1 MVRQQAVK
9 RCVCFRSS
17 VPRFPLLANSG
28 IWEGGLKE
36 QAERKQRGGETR
48 QEPSEE
54 DANTLERSAGIC
66 LLALHSLGNTS
77 GEAVLALC
85 VFVPNMLA
93 VQCSWYS
100 SRGQLAVSSLSK
112 TNALSEKKALL
123 MLGNNNDHFHWLNG
137 RETEGGRDDKSEG
150 GDGLKDWRG
159 SDHCSG
165 LVAFNFTSRK
175 ELWSHYGKVALD
187 AAEMGLP
194 SFQCVLL
201 FVVYSFSPP
210 SPQERGAGLSKKEKG
225 PEESGDLSRATMM
238 SVDMT
243 NRNGPAATPPTSLS
257 LRSSHNQLLSSDVIK
272 QGSATPPKCRKKYAL
287 TSIQA
292 AMGLGEAA
300 PSSSSSSPSP
310 PPPSSPSHSIT
321 PNNPK
326 LAKNGMNQLRKAGQD
341 HNKNTASPDLTD
353 LLSENTAEDV
363 NVNTTELDDSQ
374 TLTNNDREDD
384 VIEVDVEL
392 HSDTNTGAEPEQI
405 TESDIDC
412 NINTT
417 VELNVNDNTTVL
429 SFELNIEAEESDDIS
444 ILSEKEIMSKI
455 QIEEDGD
462 EVVVE
467 EHEDEENKPLLMIKS
482 ESPLTNLHSTF
493 KLLKSGKDSPVP
505 PPPSPP
511 KQPSPEDTPLLSV
524 ASRSSSSSPE
534 TKKDRRTG
542 AKTDCA
548 LNRIQNLNP
557 SDEELSWTTLSQESN
572 SPEETDIWSEQS
584 FQTDPDLPPGWKK
597 ITDMAGIYYWHI
609 PTGTTQWE
617 RPATHPAPPEQTES
631 QALGEHTVST
641 QRKHSLG
648 SLSPS
653 STPDHESCQAEVF
666 FRGSTR
672 SGSTTSDSSVE
683 PLPTHEPTLTTCGFV
698 NSCYFGMP
706 DPECLS
712 QHLEDED
719 KDLQAATVNP
729 DPSLKEFEGATL
741 RYASLKL
748 RNRPTVEEEESGNVN
763 GDPATKCFAVRSL
776 GWVEMAEEDLAPGKS
791 SVAVN
796 NCIRQLSYCKNDIR
810 DTVGIWGEGKDMY
823 LVLENNML
831 NLVDPMDR
839 SVLHSQPIA
848 SIRVWGV
855 GRDNGRAVGIPQLQH
870 REEEEEEEVVGKRGG
885 ERGFG
890 KKEGNE
896 AARGGAEFPTPKT
909 ELVQK
914 FQVLYLGMLPVA
926 RPIGMDI
933 LNGAIDSLI
942 GSSNREDWTPVAL
955 NVADATVTISKE
967 EDEEE
972 VLVECRVRFLSFM
985 GVGRNVHT
993 FAFIMDAGG
1002 HRFDCHIFWC
1012 EPNAGNVSEAVQAAC
1027 MLRYQKCLV
1036 ARPPSQKACGTSPP
1050 GDSVSRRVSTS
1061 VKRGVLSLIDTLKQK
1076 RP

>member
-1 MVRQQAVK
+1 M
-9 RCVCFRSS
+9 
-17 VPRFPLLANSG
+17 
-28 IWEGGLKE
+28 
-36 QAERKQRGGETR
+36 
-48 QEPSEE
+48 
-54 DANTLERSAGIC
+54 
-66 LLALHSLGNTS
+66 
-77 GEAVLALC
+77 
-85 VFVPNMLA
+85 
-93 VQCSWYS
+93 
-100 SRGQLAVSSLSK
+100 
-112 TNALSEKKALL
+112 
-123 MLGNNNDHFHWLNG
+123 
-137 RETEGGRDDKSEG
+137 
-150 GDGLKDWRG
+150 
-159 SDHCSG
+159 
-165 LVAFNFTSRK
+165 
-175 ELWSHYGKVALD
+175 
-187 AAEMGLP
+187 
-194 SFQCVLL
+194 
-201 FVVYSFSPP
+201 
-210 SPQERGAGLSKKEKG
+210 
-225 PEESGDLSRATMM
+225 MM
-238 SVDMT
+238 SVDVT

-257 LRSSHNQLLSSDVIK
+257 LRSSHNQLLSSDVVK

-300 PSSSSSSPSP
+300 PSSSS
-310 PPPSSPSHSIT
+310 PSSPSQSLT

-326 LAKNGMNQLRKAGQD
+326 LAKNGVNQLRKAGQD
-341 HNKNTASPDLTD
+341 HNKNTTGSDLTD
-353 LLSENTAEDV
+353 LESESTADDLNVNTAE
-363 NVNTTELDDSQ
+363 EDDSH

-384 VIEVDVEL
+384 VIEQDVEL
-392 HSDTNTGAEPEQI
+392 HSDTDTDAQPEQK

-417 VELNVNDNTTVL
+417 TELK
-429 SFELNIEAEESDDIS
+429 LNGNSTDSGFDLNNEAEESDDIS
-444 ILSEKEIMSKI
+444 ILSEKEMMSKMKT
-455 QIEEDGD
+455 EEDGD
-462 EVVVE
+462 EVAE
-467 EHEDEENKPLLMIKS
+467 EEQEDEEKKPLLMIKS
-482 ESPLTNLHSTF
+482 ESPVKNHKVSSGLELISDLHSNL

-511 KQPSPEDTPLLSV
+511 KQVSPEDTPLLSV
-524 ASRSSSSSPE
+524 ASCSSSSSSSPE

-617 RPATHPAPPEQTES
+617 RPATRPAPPGQTES
-631 QALGEHTVST
+631 QALGDHTAST
-641 QRKHSLG
+641 PRKHSLG

-653 STPDHESCQAEVF
+653 PTPDHESCQAEVF
-666 FRGSTR
+666 FRASTR

-698 NSCYFGMP
+698 NSCYFPRSTSLQGVP
-706 DPECLS
+706 DPEGRS
-712 QHLEDED
+712 QHLEDEEKKQVWSD
-719 KDLQAATVNP
+719 FGGKIDSEVWKDLQAATVNP

-748 RNRPTVEEEESGNVN
+748 RNRPAVEEEESSSVN
-763 GDPATKCFAVRSL
+763 SDPETKCFAVRSL

-855 GRDNGRAVGIPQLQH
+855 GRDNGRDFAYVARDKNTRILKCHVFRCDTPAKAIATSLHEICSRIMTERKNAKAMAGGSLQD
-870 REEEEEEEVVGKRGG
+870 RMQAGLDLPLQ
-885 ERGFG
+885 
-890 KKEGNE
+890 
-896 AARGGAEFPTPKT
+896 AEFPTPKT

-955 NVADATVTISKE
+955 NVADATVTISKDK
-967 EDEEE
+967 DEEE

-985 GVGRNVHT
+985 GVGRDVHT
-993 FAFIMDAGG
+993 FAFVMDAGG
-1002 HRFDCHIFWC
+1002 HRFDCHVFWC

-1036 ARPPSQKACGTSPP
+1036 ARPPSLKACGSSPP

-1076 RP
+1076 RPVTELPQ

>member
-1 MVRQQAVK
+1 MTD
-9 RCVCFRSS
+9 
-17 VPRFPLLANSG
+17 LL
-28 IWEGGLKE
+28 
-36 QAERKQRGGETR
+36 
-48 QEPSEE
+48 
-54 DANTLERSAGIC
+54 
-66 LLALHSLGNTS
+66 
-77 GEAVLALC
+77 
-85 VFVPNMLA
+85 
-93 VQCSWYS
+93 
-100 SRGQLAVSSLSK
+100 
-112 TNALSEKKALL
+112 
-123 MLGNNNDHFHWLNG
+123 
-137 RETEGGRDDKSEG
+137 
-150 GDGLKDWRG
+150 
-159 SDHCSG
+159 
-165 LVAFNFTSRK
+165 
-175 ELWSHYGKVALD
+175 
-187 AAEMGLP
+187 
-194 SFQCVLL
+194 
-201 FVVYSFSPP
+201 
-210 SPQERGAGLSKKEKG
+210 
-225 PEESGDLSRATMM
+225 SGDLSCVTMM
-238 SVDMT
+238 SVDVT

-257 LRSSHNQLLSSDVIK
+257 LRSSHNQLLGSDVIK

-300 PSSSSSSPSP
+300 ASSPSPSSSPSQC
-310 PPPSSPSHSIT
+310 ST

-326 LAKNGMNQLRKAGQD
+326 LAKNGVNQLRKAGQD
-341 HNKNTASPDLTD
+341 HNKNTTGPDPID
-353 LLSENTAEDV
+353 LECNSETIADDLNVNTAE
-363 NVNTTELDDSQ
+363 EHDSH

-384 VIEVDVEL
+384 DIKLDVEL
-392 HSDTNTGAEPEQI
+392 HPDANTDTEPEQKM
-405 TESDIDC
+405 ESDVDC
-412 NINTT
+412 NINTN
-417 VELNVNDNTTVL
+417 VELKLNGNTTDL
-429 SFELNIEAEESDDIS
+429 GFDLNMEAQEGDDIS
-444 ILSEKEIMSKI
+444 ILSEKEIMSKMKT
-455 QIEEDGD
+455 EEDGD
-462 EVVVE
+462 EVAVE
-467 EHEDEENKPLLMIKS
+467 EQEDEEKKPLLMIKS
-482 ESPLTNLHSTF
+482 ESPVKSQNVSADLELISDFHSNI
-493 KLLKSGKDSPVP
+493 KLLKTGKDSPVP

-511 KQPSPEDTPLLSV
+511 RQASPEDIPLLSV
-524 ASRSSSSSPE
+524 ASCSSSSSSSPE

-572 SPEETDIWSEQS
+572 SPEETDQPSRHDDIWPAVVATSPWAVFHQHDIWSEQS

-617 RPATHPAPPEQTES
+617 RPATCQAAPGQTES
-631 QALGEHTVST
+631 QALGNHTAST
-641 QRKHSLG
+641 PCKHSLG

-653 STPDHESCQAEVF
+653 PTPDHESCQAEVF
-666 FRGSTR
+666 FMASTR

-683 PLPTHEPTLTTCGFV
+683 PLAPHEPNLPTCGFV
-698 NSCYFGMP
+698 NSCYFPRSTSLQGVP
-706 DPECLS
+706 DQECRS
-712 QHLEDED
+712 QHHEDED
-719 KDLQAATVNP
+719 KKQVWSDFGGKIDSEVWKDLQAATVNP

-748 RNRPTVEEEESGNVN
+748 RNRPAVEEEESSSVN
-763 GDPATKCFAVRSL
+763 SDPETKCFAVRSL

-855 GRDNGRAVGIPQLQH
+855 GRDNGRDFAYVARDKNTRILKCHVFRCDTPAKAIATSLHEICSRIMTERKNAKAMAGGSLQD
-870 REEEEEEEVVGKRGG
+870 RMQAGLDLPLQ
-885 ERGFG
+885 
-890 KKEGNE
+890 
-896 AARGGAEFPTPKT
+896 AEFPTPKT

-914 FQVLYLGMLPVA
+914 FQVLYLGMMPVA

-942 GSSNREDWTPVAL
+942 GSSNKDDWTPVAL
-955 NVADATVTISKE
+955 NVADATVTISKDK
-967 EDEEE
+967 DEEE

-985 GVGRNVHT
+985 GVGHDVHT

-1002 HRFDCHIFWC
+1002 HRFDCHVFWC
-1012 EPNAGNVSEAVQAAC
+1012 EPNAGSVSEAVQAAC

-1036 ARPPSQKACGTSPP
+1036 ARPPSQKACGSSPP

-1076 RP
+1076 RPVTELPQ

>member
-1 MVRQQAVK
+1 MTDLL
-9 RCVCFRSS
+9 S
-17 VPRFPLLANSG
+17 V
-28 IWEGGLKE
+28 
-36 QAERKQRGGETR
+36 
-48 QEPSEE
+48 
-54 DANTLERSAGIC
+54 
-66 LLALHSLGNTS
+66 
-77 GEAVLALC
+77 
-85 VFVPNMLA
+85 
-93 VQCSWYS
+93 
-100 SRGQLAVSSLSK
+100 
-112 TNALSEKKALL
+112 
-123 MLGNNNDHFHWLNG
+123 
-137 RETEGGRDDKSEG
+137 
-150 GDGLKDWRG
+150 
-159 SDHCSG
+159 
-165 LVAFNFTSRK
+165 
-175 ELWSHYGKVALD
+175 
-187 AAEMGLP
+187 
-194 SFQCVLL
+194 
-201 FVVYSFSPP
+201 
-210 SPQERGAGLSKKEKG
+210 
-225 PEESGDLSRATMM
+225 DLSCAMMM
-238 SVDMT
+238 SVDVT
-243 NRNGPAATPPTSLS
+243 NRNGPTATPPTSLS

-292 AMGLGEAA
+292 AMGLGEAV
-300 PSSSSSSPSP
+300 PSSSSPS
-310 PPPSSPSHSIT
+310 SSPSQSST

-326 LAKNGMNQLRKAGQD
+326 LAKNGVNQLRKAGQD
-341 HNKNTASPDLTD
+341 HNKNTTDLTD
-353 LLSENTAEDV
+353 LECNSESITDELSV
-363 NVNTTELDDSQ
+363 STTEEPDGH
-374 TLTNNDREDD
+374 TLSSNEQEND
-384 VIEVDVEL
+384 VINLDFEL
-392 HSDTNTGAEPEQI
+392 NPDCSTDAEPEQN

-412 NINTT
+412 NVNTT
-417 VELNVNDNTTVL
+417 VELKLNGNTSGTG
-429 SFELNIEAEESDDIS
+429 FDLNIETEESDDIS
-444 ILSEKEIMSKI
+444 ILSEKEIVSKMKT
-455 QIEEDGD
+455 EEDGD

-467 EHEDEENKPLLMIKS
+467 EEQEQEDEEKKPLLIES
-482 ESPLTNLHSTF
+482 ESVKSLKVSSDLELISDLQSNL
-493 KLLKSGKDSPVP
+493 KLLKMSKDSPVP

-511 KQPSPEDTPLLSV
+511 RQASPEDTPLLSV
-524 ASRSSSSSPE
+524 ASCSSSSSSSPE

-617 RPATHPAPPEQTES
+617 RPATRPAPPGQTDS
-631 QALGEHTVST
+631 QALSDHTAST
-641 QRKHSLG
+641 PRKHSLG

-653 STPDHESCQAEVF
+653 PTPDHESCQAEVF
-666 FRGSTR
+666 FRASTR

-683 PLPTHEPTLTTCGFV
+683 PLSTHEPILPTCGFV
-698 NSCYFGMP
+698 NSCYFPRSTSLQGMP
-706 DPECLS
+706 DQECRP
-712 QHLEDED
+712 QHHEDED
-719 KDLQAATVNP
+719 KKQMWSDFGGKIDSEVWKDLQAATVNP

-748 RNRPTVEEEESGNVN
+748 RNRPTVEEEESSSINS
-763 GDPATKCFAVRSL
+763 DPEAKCFAVRSL

-855 GRDNGRAVGIPQLQH
+855 GRDNGRDFAYVARDKNTRILKCHVFRCDTPAKAIATSLHEICSRIMTERKNAKAMAGGSLQD
-870 REEEEEEEVVGKRGG
+870 RMQAGLDLPLQ
-885 ERGFG
+885 
-890 KKEGNE
+890 
-896 AARGGAEFPTPKT
+896 AEFPTPKT

-967 EDEEE
+967 KDEGE

-985 GVGRNVHT
+985 GVGHDVHT

-1002 HRFDCHIFWC
+1002 HRFDCHVFWC
-1012 EPNAGNVSEAVQAAC
+1012 DPNAGNVSEAVQAAC

-1036 ARPPSQKACGTSPP
+1036 ARPPSQKACGSSPP

-1061 VKRGVLSLIDTLKQK
+1061 VKKGVLSLIDTLKQK
-1076 RP
+1076 RPVTELPQ

>member
-1 MVRQQAVK
+1 M
-9 RCVCFRSS
+9 
-17 VPRFPLLANSG
+17 
-28 IWEGGLKE
+28 
-36 QAERKQRGGETR
+36 
-48 QEPSEE
+48 
-54 DANTLERSAGIC
+54 
-66 LLALHSLGNTS
+66 
-77 GEAVLALC
+77 
-85 VFVPNMLA
+85 
-93 VQCSWYS
+93 
-100 SRGQLAVSSLSK
+100 
-112 TNALSEKKALL
+112 
-123 MLGNNNDHFHWLNG
+123 
-137 RETEGGRDDKSEG
+137 
-150 GDGLKDWRG
+150 
-159 SDHCSG
+159 
-165 LVAFNFTSRK
+165 
-175 ELWSHYGKVALD
+175 
-187 AAEMGLP
+187 
-194 SFQCVLL
+194 
-201 FVVYSFSPP
+201 
-210 SPQERGAGLSKKEKG
+210 
-225 PEESGDLSRATMM
+225 MM
-238 SVDMT
+238 SVDVT

-257 LRSSHNQLLSSDVIK
+257 LRSSHNQLLSSDVVK

-300 PSSSSSSPSP
+300 PSSSS
-310 PPPSSPSHSIT
+310 PSSPSQSLT

-326 LAKNGMNQLRKAGQD
+326 LAKNGVNQLRKAGQD
-341 HNKNTASPDLTD
+341 HNKNTTGSDLTD
-353 LLSENTAEDV
+353 LESESTADDLNVNTAE
-363 NVNTTELDDSQ
+363 EDDSH

-384 VIEVDVEL
+384 VIEQDVEL
-392 HSDTNTGAEPEQI
+392 HSDTDTDAQPEQK

-417 VELNVNDNTTVL
+417 TELK
-429 SFELNIEAEESDDIS
+429 LNGNSTDSGFDLNNEAEESDDIS
-444 ILSEKEIMSKI
+444 ILSEKEMMSKMKT
-455 QIEEDGD
+455 EEDGD
-462 EVVVE
+462 EVAE
-467 EHEDEENKPLLMIKS
+467 EEQEDEEKKPLLMIKS
-482 ESPLTNLHSTF
+482 ESPVKNHKVSSGLELISDLHSNL

-511 KQPSPEDTPLLSV
+511 KQVSPEDTPLLSV
-524 ASRSSSSSPE
+524 ASCSSSSSSSPE

-617 RPATHPAPPEQTES
+617 RPATRPAPTGQTES
-631 QALGEHTVST
+631 QALGDHTAST
-641 QRKHSLG
+641 PRKHSLG

-653 STPDHESCQAEVF
+653 PTPDHESCQAEVF
-666 FRGSTR
+666 FRASTR

-683 PLPTHEPTLTTCGFV
+683 PLSTHEPTLTTCGFV
-698 NSCYFGMP
+698 NSCYFPRSTSLQGVP
-706 DPECLS
+706 DPEGRS
-712 QHLEDED
+712 QHLEDEE

-748 RNRPTVEEEESGNVN
+748 RNRPAVEEEESSSVN
-763 GDPATKCFAVRSL
+763 SDPETKCFAVRSL

-855 GRDNGRAVGIPQLQH
+855 GRDNGRERDFAYVARDKNTRILKCHVFRCDTPAKAIATSLHEICSRIMTERKNAKAMAGGSLQD
-870 REEEEEEEVVGKRGG
+870 RMQTGLDLPLQ
-885 ERGFG
+885 
-890 KKEGNE
+890 
-896 AARGGAEFPTPKT
+896 AEFPTPKT

-955 NVADATVTISKE
+955 NVADATVTISKDK
-967 EDEEE
+967 DEEE

-985 GVGRNVHT
+985 GVGRDVHT
-993 FAFIMDAGG
+993 FAFVMDAGG
-1002 HRFDCHIFWC
+1002 HRFDCHVFWC

-1036 ARPPSQKACGTSPP
+1036 ARPPSLKACGSSPP

-1076 RP
+1076 RPVTELPQ

>member
-1 MVRQQAVK
+1 M
-9 RCVCFRSS
+9 
-17 VPRFPLLANSG
+17 PM
-28 IWEGGLKE
+28 
-36 QAERKQRGGETR
+36 T
-48 QEPSEE
+48 
-54 DANTLERSAGIC
+54 D
-66 LLALHSLGNTS
+66 
-77 GEAVLALC
+77 
-85 VFVPNMLA
+85 
-93 VQCSWYS
+93 
-100 SRGQLAVSSLSK
+100 
-112 TNALSEKKALL
+112 
-123 MLGNNNDHFHWLNG
+123 
-137 RETEGGRDDKSEG
+137 
-150 GDGLKDWRG
+150 
-159 SDHCSG
+159 
-165 LVAFNFTSRK
+165 
-175 ELWSHYGKVALD
+175 
-187 AAEMGLP
+187 
-194 SFQCVLL
+194 
-201 FVVYSFSPP
+201 VV
-210 SPQERGAGLSKKEKG
+210 
-225 PEESGDLSRATMM
+225 SGDLSCVMMM
-238 SVDMT
+238 SVDVS
-243 NRNGPAATPPTSLS
+243 NRNGPAATPPNSLS

-292 AMGLGEAA
+292 AMGLGEAV
-300 PSSSSSSPSP
+300 PSSSSPSS
-310 PPPSSPSHSIT
+310 PPSQSLT

-326 LAKNGMNQLRKAGQD
+326 LAKNGVNQLRKAGQD
-341 HNKNTASPDLTD
+341 HNKNTTGPDLMD
-353 LLSENTAEDV
+353 LECNSETIADDP
-363 NVNTTELDDSQ
+363 NVNTTEERDSH
-374 TLTNNDREDD
+374 TLTNNDRETD
-384 VIEVDVEL
+384 VKLDIKL
-392 HSDTNTGAEPEQI
+392 HPGTNIDADPEQI
-405 TESDIDC
+405 TESDTDC
-412 NINTT
+412 NINTV
-417 VELNVNDNTTVL
+417 VEPTLNGNTTEL
-429 SFELNIEAEESDDIS
+429 GFELNIEAEESDDIS
-444 ILSEKEIMSKI
+444 ILSEKEIMSKMK
-455 QIEEDGD
+455 IEENGD
-462 EVVVE
+462 EVLVE
-467 EHEDEENKPLLMIKS
+467 EQEDEEKKPLLMITS
-482 ESPLTNLHSTF
+482 ESPVKNHKVSPGLDLISDLHSNL
-493 KLLKSGKDSPVP
+493 KLLKSGKDSPLP

-511 KQPSPEDTPLLSV
+511 RQVSPEDTPLLSV
-524 ASRSSSSSPE
+524 ASCSSSSSSSPE

-617 RPATHPAPPEQTES
+617 RPATCPPPPGQSES
-631 QALGEHTVST
+631 QALGDHTAST
-641 QRKHSLG
+641 PRKHSLG

-653 STPDHESCQAEVF
+653 PTPDHESCQAEVF
-666 FRGSTR
+666 FRASTR

-683 PLPTHEPTLTTCGFV
+683 PLSTHEAPLPTCGFV
-698 NSCYFGMP
+698 NSCYFPRSTSLQGMP
-706 DPECLS
+706 DRECRS
-712 QHLEDED
+712 QHHEDED
-719 KDLQAATVNP
+719 KKQVWSDFGGKIDSEVWKDLQAATVNP

-748 RNRPTVEEEESGNVN
+748 RNRPAVEEDESSSVN
-763 GDPATKCFAVRSL
+763 SDPEAKCFAVRSL

-855 GRDNGRAVGIPQLQH
+855 GRDNGRDFAYVARDKNTRILKCHVFRCDTPAKAIATSLHEICSRIMTERKNAKAMAGGSLQD
-870 REEEEEEEVVGKRGG
+870 RMQAGLDLPLQ
-885 ERGFG
+885 
-890 KKEGNE
+890 
-896 AARGGAEFPTPKT
+896 EFPTPKT

-914 FQVLYLGMLPVA
+914 FQVLYLGMMPVV

-942 GSSNREDWTPVAL
+942 GSSNKEDWTPVAL
-955 NVADATVTISKE
+955 NVADATVTISKDK
-967 EDEEE
+967 DEEE

-985 GVGRNVHT
+985 GVGRDVHT

-1002 HRFDCHIFWC
+1002 HRFDCHVFWC
-1012 EPNAGNVSEAVQAAC
+1012 EPNAGSVSEAVQAAC

-1036 ARPPSQKACGTSPP
+1036 ARPPTQKACGSSPP

-1076 RP
+1076 RPVTELPQ

>member
-1 MVRQQAVK
+1 M
-9 RCVCFRSS
+9 SD
-17 VPRFPLLANSG
+17 LL
-28 IWEGGLKE
+28 
-36 QAERKQRGGETR
+36 
-48 QEPSEE
+48 
-54 DANTLERSAGIC
+54 
-66 LLALHSLGNTS
+66 
-77 GEAVLALC
+77 
-85 VFVPNMLA
+85 
-93 VQCSWYS
+93 
-100 SRGQLAVSSLSK
+100 
-112 TNALSEKKALL
+112 
-123 MLGNNNDHFHWLNG
+123 
-137 RETEGGRDDKSEG
+137 
-150 GDGLKDWRG
+150 
-159 SDHCSG
+159 
-165 LVAFNFTSRK
+165 
-175 ELWSHYGKVALD
+175 
-187 AAEMGLP
+187 
-194 SFQCVLL
+194 
-201 FVVYSFSPP
+201 
-210 SPQERGAGLSKKEKG
+210 
-225 PEESGDLSRATMM
+225 SGDLSCATMM
-238 SVDMT
+238 SVDVT
-243 NRNGPAATPPTSLS
+243 NRNGPTATPPTSLS

-300 PSSSSSSPSP
+300 PSSSSSSSS
-310 PPPSSPSHSIT
+310 PSSPSHSST

-341 HNKNTASPDLTD
+341 HNKNTTSPDLMD
-353 LLSENTAEDV
+353 LESENTADDL
-363 NVNTTELDDSQ
+363 NVNTAEEDDSH

-392 HSDTNTGAEPEQI
+392 HSDANTDVQPEQI

-417 VELNVNDNTTVL
+417 VELNVNGNTTVL
-429 SFELNIEAEESDDIS
+429 GFDLNIEAEESDDIS
-444 ILSEKEIMSKI
+444 ILSEKEIMSKV

-467 EHEDEENKPLLMIKS
+467 EQEDEENKPLLMIKS
-482 ESPLTNLHSTF
+482 ESPLTNHKVSSGLELISDLHSNF
-493 KLLKSGKDSPVP
+493 KLLKSGKESPVP

-511 KQPSPEDTPLLSV
+511 KQASPEDTPLLSV
-524 ASRSSSSSPE
+524 ASCSSSSSSSSPE

-617 RPATHPAPPEQTES
+617 RPATRPAAPGQTES
-631 QALGEHTVST
+631 KALGDHTVST

-653 STPDHESCQAEVF
+653 PTPDHELCQAEVF

-698 NSCYFGMP
+698 NSCYFPRSTSLQGMP

-719 KDLQAATVNP
+719 KKQVWSVFGGKIDSEVWKDLQAATVNP

-855 GRDNGRAVGIPQLQH
+855 GRDNGRDFAYVARDKNTRILKCHVFRCDTPAKAIATSLHEICSRIMTERKNAKAMAGSLQD
-870 REEEEEEEVVGKRGG
+870 RMQAGLDLPLQ
-885 ERGFG
+885 
-890 KKEGNE
+890 
-896 AARGGAEFPTPKT
+896 AEFPTPKT

-926 RPIGMDI
+926 RPIGSSPGMDI

-955 NVADATVTISKE
+955 NVADATVTISKD

-1076 RP
+1076 RPVTELPQ

>member
-1 MVRQQAVK
+1 
-9 RCVCFRSS
+9 
-17 VPRFPLLANSG
+17 
-28 IWEGGLKE
+28 
-36 QAERKQRGGETR
+36 
-48 QEPSEE
+48 
-54 DANTLERSAGIC
+54 
-66 LLALHSLGNTS
+66 
-77 GEAVLALC
+77 
-85 VFVPNMLA
+85 
-93 VQCSWYS
+93 
-100 SRGQLAVSSLSK
+100 
-112 TNALSEKKALL
+112 
-123 MLGNNNDHFHWLNG
+123 
-137 RETEGGRDDKSEG
+137 
-150 GDGLKDWRG
+150 
-159 SDHCSG
+159 
-165 LVAFNFTSRK
+165 
-175 ELWSHYGKVALD
+175 
-187 AAEMGLP
+187 
-194 SFQCVLL
+194 
-201 FVVYSFSPP
+201 
-210 SPQERGAGLSKKEKG
+210 
-225 PEESGDLSRATMM
+225 MM
-238 SVDMT
+238 SVDVT
-243 NRNGPAATPPTSLS
+243 NRNCPAATPPTSLS
-257 LRSSHNQLLSSDVIK
+257 LRSSHNQLLSGDVVR

-300 PSSSSSSPSP
+300 AAASSSSPS
-310 PPPSSPSHSIT
+310 SPSRSPT

-326 LAKNGMNQLRKAGQD
+326 LAKNGANQLRKAGQD
-341 HNKNTASPDLTD
+341 HNKNTTD
-353 LLSENTAEDV
+353 LEPEATADEL
-363 NVNTTELDDSQ
+363 NVNAAEEDEVH
-374 TLTNNDREDD
+374 TLTNNDRE
-384 VIEVDVEL
+384 EYEEVEL
-392 HSDTNTGAEPEQI
+392 LSNTDAEPEQKS
-405 TESDIDC
+405 ESDMDC
-412 NINTT
+412 DVNAAVELKLNGNTT
-417 VELNVNDNTTVL
+417 TD
-429 SFELNIEAEESDDIS
+429 FDLNIDAEESDDIS
-444 ILSEKEIMSKI
+444 ILSEKEVMSKMK
-455 QIEEDGD
+455 IEEDG
-462 EVVVE
+462 EAAVE
-467 EHEDEENKPLLMIKS
+467 EEEEDGEKKPLLSVRS
-482 ESPLTNLHSTF
+482 ESPAQKCDVSPGLELISDLRSNL
-493 KLLKSGKDSPVP
+493 KLLRSGGKDSPVP

-511 KQPSPEDTPLLSV
+511 KHASQEDAPLLSV
-524 ASRSSSSSPE
+524 ASCASSCSSSSSPE

-597 ITDMAGIYYWHI
+597 ITDMAGVYYWHI

-617 RPATHPAPPEQTES
+617 RPAARLAQTES
-631 QALGEHTVST
+631 QAPGEHAAST
-641 QRKHSLG
+641 PRKHSLG

-653 STPDHESCQAEVF
+653 PTPDHEACQAEVF

-683 PLPTHEPTLTTCGFV
+683 PLSAHEPVLATCGFV
-698 NSCYFGMP
+698 NSCYFPRSTSLQGSP
-706 DPECLS
+706 DSESRS
-712 QHLEDED
+712 QLLEDED
-719 KDLQAATVNP
+719 KKQPWSDFGGKIDSEVWKDLQAATVNS

-748 RNRPTVEEEESGNVN
+748 RNRPEVEEEQSGRANR
-763 GDPATKCFAVRSL
+763 DPETKCFAVRSL
-776 GWVEMAEEDLAPGKS
+776 GWVEMAEDDLAPGKS

-855 GRDNGRAVGIPQLQH
+855 GRDNGRDFAYVARDKNTRILKCHVFRCDTPAKAIATSLHEICSRIMTERKNAKAMAGSLHDRMQAGLDLPLQ
-870 REEEEEEEVVGKRGG
+870 
-885 ERGFG
+885 
-890 KKEGNE
+890 
-896 AARGGAEFPTPKT
+896 EFPTPKT

-955 NVADATVTISKE
+955 NVADATVTISKDE
-967 EDEEE
+967 AEEE

-993 FAFIMDAGG
+993 FAFVMDAGG

-1036 ARPPSQKACGTSPP
+1036 ARPPSQKACGSLPP

-1076 RP
+1076 RPVTELPQ

>member
-1 MVRQQAVK
+1 M
-9 RCVCFRSS
+9 
-17 VPRFPLLANSG
+17 
-28 IWEGGLKE
+28 
-36 QAERKQRGGETR
+36 
-48 QEPSEE
+48 
-54 DANTLERSAGIC
+54 
-66 LLALHSLGNTS
+66 
-77 GEAVLALC
+77 
-85 VFVPNMLA
+85 
-93 VQCSWYS
+93 
-100 SRGQLAVSSLSK
+100 
-112 TNALSEKKALL
+112 
-123 MLGNNNDHFHWLNG
+123 
-137 RETEGGRDDKSEG
+137 
-150 GDGLKDWRG
+150 
-159 SDHCSG
+159 
-165 LVAFNFTSRK
+165 
-175 ELWSHYGKVALD
+175 
-187 AAEMGLP
+187 
-194 SFQCVLL
+194 
-201 FVVYSFSPP
+201 
-210 SPQERGAGLSKKEKG
+210 
-225 PEESGDLSRATMM
+225 MM
-238 SVDMT
+238 SVDVT
-243 NRNGPAATPPTSLS
+243 NRNGPTATPPTSLS
-257 LRSSHNQLLSSDVIK
+257 LRSSHNQLLSSDVNK

-292 AMGLGEAA
+292 AMGLGETV
-300 PSSSSSSPSP
+300 PSSSSPLSSPTQ
-310 PPPSSPSHSIT
+310 SST

-326 LAKNGMNQLRKAGQD
+326 LAKNGVNQLRKAGQD
-341 HNKNTASPDLTD
+341 HNKNTTGPDPPDLQCD
-353 LLSENTAEDV
+353 SETVTHDI
-363 NVNTTELDDSQ
+363 NVNTEEDDSHP
-374 TLTNNDREDD
+374 LTNNDREDD
-384 VIEVDVEL
+384 VIKLDVEL
-392 HSDTNTGAEPEQI
+392 QPDTNTDAEAEQK

-412 NINTT
+412 RS
-417 VELNVNDNTTVL
+417 VELKLNGNTADL
-429 SFELNIEAEESDDIS
+429 GFDLNIEAEESDDIS
-444 ILSEKEIMSKI
+444 ILSEKEILSKMKT
-455 QIEEDGD
+455 EEDSD
-462 EVVVE
+462 ELVVE
-467 EHEDEENKPLLMIKS
+467 EQDDEKKPLLMMKS
-482 ESPLTNLHSTF
+482 ESPAKNHKVSSGLELISDLHPNL

-511 KQPSPEDTPLLSV
+511 RQTSPEDTPLLSV
-524 ASRSSSSSPE
+524 ASCSSSSSSSPE

-617 RPATHPAPPEQTES
+617 RPATHPAPPGQTES
-631 QALGEHTVST
+631 QALGDHTAST
-641 QRKHSLG
+641 LRKHSVG

-653 STPDHESCQAEVF
+653 PTPDHESCQAEVF
-666 FRGSTR
+666 FRASTR

-683 PLPTHEPTLTTCGFV
+683 PLSTHESTLPTCGFV
-698 NSCYFGMP
+698 NSCYFPRSTSLQGMP
-706 DPECLS
+706 DQES
-712 QHLEDED
+712 RSFHHEDED
-719 KDLQAATVNP
+719 RDLQAATVNP

-748 RNRPTVEEEESGNVN
+748 RNRPAAEEEESSSINS
-763 GDPATKCFAVRSL
+763 DPEAKCFAVRSL

-855 GRDNGRAVGIPQLQH
+855 GRDNGRDFAYVARDKNTRILKCHVFRCDTPAKAIATSLHEICSRIMTERKNAKAMAGGSLQD
-870 REEEEEEEVVGKRGG
+870 RMQAGLDLPLQ
-885 ERGFG
+885 
-890 KKEGNE
+890 
-896 AARGGAEFPTPKT
+896 EFPTPKT

-914 FQVLYLGMLPVA
+914 FQVYYLGMLPVV

-942 GSSNREDWTPVAL
+942 GSSNKEDWTPVAL
-955 NVADATVTISKE
+955 NVADATVTISKDK
-967 EDEEE
+967 DEQE

-985 GVGRNVHT
+985 GVGHDVHT

-1002 HRFDCHIFWC
+1002 HRFDCHVFWC
-1012 EPNAGNVSEAVQAAC
+1012 EPNAGSVSEAVQAAC

-1036 ARPPSQKACGTSPP
+1036 ARPPSQKACGSSPP

-1076 RP
+1076 RPVTELPQ

>member
-1 MVRQQAVK
+1 MTDLLPGD
-9 RCVCFRSS
+9 RS
-17 VPRFPLLANSG
+17 
-28 IWEGGLKE
+28 
-36 QAERKQRGGETR
+36 
-48 QEPSEE
+48 
-54 DANTLERSAGIC
+54 C
-66 LLALHSLGNTS
+66 
-77 GEAVLALC
+77 
-85 VFVPNMLA
+85 
-93 VQCSWYS
+93 
-100 SRGQLAVSSLSK
+100 
-112 TNALSEKKALL
+112 
-123 MLGNNNDHFHWLNG
+123 
-137 RETEGGRDDKSEG
+137 
-150 GDGLKDWRG
+150 
-159 SDHCSG
+159 
-165 LVAFNFTSRK
+165 
-175 ELWSHYGKVALD
+175 
-187 AAEMGLP
+187 
-194 SFQCVLL
+194 
-201 FVVYSFSPP
+201 
-210 SPQERGAGLSKKEKG
+210 
-225 PEESGDLSRATMM
+225 ATMM
-238 SVDMT
+238 SVDVT

-257 LRSSHNQLLSSDVIK
+257 LRSSHNQLLSSDVIS

-292 AMGLGEAA
+292 AMGLGEAMS
-300 PSSSSSSPSP
+300 PSSSSPS
-310 PPPSSPSHSIT
+310 SPSQSST

-326 LAKNGMNQLRKAGQD
+326 LAKNGVNQLRKAGQD
-341 HNKNTASPDLTD
+341 HNKNTTGSDPMDLECN
-353 LLSENTAEDV
+353 SETLADGLNVNTAE
-363 NVNTTELDDSQ
+363 EQDSH
-374 TLTNNDREDD
+374 TLTNNDREED
-384 VIEVDVEL
+384 VFELDAEL
-392 HSDTNTGAEPEQI
+392 HPDTQNSDAEPEQK

-412 NINTT
+412 NTNTT
-417 VELNVNDNTTVL
+417 AELKMNSSAADL
-429 SFELNIEAEESDDIS
+429 DFDLNIEAEETDDIS
-444 ILSEKEIMSKI
+444 ILSEKEIISKMK
-455 QIEEDGD
+455 IEED
-462 EVVVE
+462 EAVE
-467 EHEDEENKPLLMIKS
+467 DQEDEEKKPLLMITS
-482 ESPLTNLHSTF
+482 
-493 KLLKSGKDSPVP
+493 DSPVKNHKVSPGLELITDLHSNLKLLRSGKNSLLP

-511 KQPSPEDTPLLSV
+511 RQASPEDTPLLSV
-524 ASRSSSSSPE
+524 ASCPSSSSSSPE

-617 RPATHPAPPEQTES
+617 RPATHPAPPGQTES
-631 QALGEHTVST
+631 PALGDHTASKP
-641 QRKHSLG
+641 RKHSLG

-653 STPDHESCQAEVF
+653 PTPDHESCQAEVF
-666 FRGSTR
+666 FRASTR

-683 PLPTHEPTLTTCGFV
+683 PLSTHEPILPTCGFV
-698 NSCYFGMP
+698 NSCYFPRSTSLQGMS
-706 DPECLS
+706 DQDCRS
-712 QHLEDED
+712 QHHEDED
-719 KDLQAATVNP
+719 KKQVWSEFGGKIDSEVWKDLQAATVNP

-748 RNRPTVEEEESGNVN
+748 RNRPAVEEEESSSVN
-763 GDPATKCFAVRSL
+763 SDPEAKCFAVRSL

-855 GRDNGRAVGIPQLQH
+855 GRDNGRDFAYVARDKNTRILKCHVFRCDTPAKAIATSLHEICSRIMTERKNAKAMAGGSLQD
-870 REEEEEEEVVGKRGG
+870 RMQAGLDLPLQ
-885 ERGFG
+885 
-890 KKEGNE
+890 
-896 AARGGAEFPTPKT
+896 EFPTPKT

-955 NVADATVTISKE
+955 NVADATVTISKDK
-967 EDEEE
+967 DEEE

-985 GVGRNVHT
+985 GVGRDVHT
-993 FAFIMDAGG
+993 FAFIMDAGS
-1002 HRFDCHIFWC
+1002 HRFDCHVFWC
-1012 EPNAGNVSEAVQAAC
+1012 DPNAGNVSEAVQAAC

-1036 ARPPSQKACGTSPP
+1036 ARPPSQKACGSSPP

-1076 RP
+1076 RPVTELPQ

>member
-1 MVRQQAVK
+1 MTD
-9 RCVCFRSS
+9 
-17 VPRFPLLANSG
+17 LL
-28 IWEGGLKE
+28 
-36 QAERKQRGGETR
+36 
-48 QEPSEE
+48 P
-54 DANTLERSAGIC
+54 
-66 LLALHSLGNTS
+66 
-77 GEAVLALC
+77 
-85 VFVPNMLA
+85 
-93 VQCSWYS
+93 
-100 SRGQLAVSSLSK
+100 
-112 TNALSEKKALL
+112 
-123 MLGNNNDHFHWLNG
+123 
-137 RETEGGRDDKSEG
+137 
-150 GDGLKDWRG
+150 
-159 SDHCSG
+159 
-165 LVAFNFTSRK
+165 
-175 ELWSHYGKVALD
+175 
-187 AAEMGLP
+187 
-194 SFQCVLL
+194 
-201 FVVYSFSPP
+201 
-210 SPQERGAGLSKKEKG
+210 
-225 PEESGDLSRATMM
+225 GDLSCATMM
-238 SVDMT
+238 SVDVT

-292 AMGLGEAA
+292 AMGLGEAV
-300 PSSSSSSPSP
+300 PPSSSSPS
-310 PPPSSPSHSIT
+310 SSPSQSST

-326 LAKNGMNQLRKAGQD
+326 LAKNGVNQLRKAGQD
-341 HNKNTASPDLTD
+341 HNKNTTGPDSMD
-353 LLSENTAEDV
+353 LECNSETIADDLNVNTAE
-363 NVNTTELDDSQ
+363 EQDSH
-374 TLTNNDREDD
+374 TLTNNDREED
-384 VIEVDVEL
+384 VFEQDVEL
-392 HSDTNTGAEPEQI
+392 QPDTSSDAEPEQK
-405 TESDIDC
+405 TESDTDC
-412 NINTT
+412 ITNPTA
-417 VELNVNDNTTVL
+417 ELKMNSSAEDL
-429 SFELNIEAEESDDIS
+429 DFDLNIETEETDDIS
-444 ILSEKEIMSKI
+444 ILSEKEISKMKT
-455 QIEEDGD
+455 EED
-462 EVVVE
+462 EVVE
-467 EHEDEENKPLLMIKS
+467 EQEDEENKPLLVIKS
-482 ESPLTNLHSTF
+482 ESPVKNHKVSPGLELITDLHSNL
-493 KLLKSGKDSPVP
+493 KLLTSGKNSPVP

-511 KQPSPEDTPLLSV
+511 RQASPEDTPLLSV
-524 ASRSSSSSPE
+524 ASCPSSSSSSPE

-617 RPATHPAPPEQTES
+617 RPATHPAPPGQTES
-631 QALGEHTVST
+631 PALGDHTAST
-641 QRKHSLG
+641 PRKHSLG

-653 STPDHESCQAEVF
+653 PTPDHESCQAEVF
-666 FRGSTR
+666 FRASTR

-683 PLPTHEPTLTTCGFV
+683 PLSTHEPILPTCGFV
-698 NSCYFGMP
+698 NSCYFPRSTSLQGIS
-706 DPECLS
+706 DQECRS
-712 QHLEDED
+712 HHDDED
-719 KDLQAATVNP
+719 KKQVWSEFGGKIDSEVWKDLQAATVNP

-748 RNRPTVEEEESGNVN
+748 RNRPAVEEEESSSVN
-763 GDPATKCFAVRSL
+763 SDPEAKCFAVRSL

-855 GRDNGRAVGIPQLQH
+855 GRDNGRDFAYVARDKNTRILKCHVFRCDTPAKAIATSLHEICSRIMTERKNAKAMAGGSLQD
-870 REEEEEEEVVGKRGG
+870 RMQAGLDLPLQ
-885 ERGFG
+885 
-890 KKEGNE
+890 
-896 AARGGAEFPTPKT
+896 AEFPTPKT

-955 NVADATVTISKE
+955 NVADATVTISKDK
-967 EDEEE
+967 DEEE

-985 GVGRNVHT
+985 GVGRDVHT

-1002 HRFDCHIFWC
+1002 HRFDCHVFWC
-1012 EPNAGNVSEAVQAAC
+1012 DPNAGSVSEAVQAAC

-1036 ARPPSQKACGTSPP
+1036 ARPPSQKACGSSPP

-1076 RP
+1076 RPVTELPQ

>member
-1 MVRQQAVK
+1 
-9 RCVCFRSS
+9 
-17 VPRFPLLANSG
+17 
-28 IWEGGLKE
+28 
-36 QAERKQRGGETR
+36 
-48 QEPSEE
+48 
-54 DANTLERSAGIC
+54 
-66 LLALHSLGNTS
+66 
-77 GEAVLALC
+77 
-85 VFVPNMLA
+85 
-93 VQCSWYS
+93 
-100 SRGQLAVSSLSK
+100 
-112 TNALSEKKALL
+112 
-123 MLGNNNDHFHWLNG
+123 
-137 RETEGGRDDKSEG
+137 
-150 GDGLKDWRG
+150 
-159 SDHCSG
+159 
-165 LVAFNFTSRK
+165 
-175 ELWSHYGKVALD
+175 
-187 AAEMGLP
+187 
-194 SFQCVLL
+194 
-201 FVVYSFSPP
+201 
-210 SPQERGAGLSKKEKG
+210 
-225 PEESGDLSRATMM
+225 MM
-238 SVDMT
+238 SVDVT

-292 AMGLGEAA
+292 AMGLGESA
-300 PSSSSSSPSP
+300 PSSSSPSSSPSQSLT
-310 PPPSSPSHSIT
+310 PS
-321 PNNPK
+321 NPK
-326 LAKNGMNQLRKAGQD
+326 LAKNGVNQLRKAGQD
-341 HNKNTASPDLTD
+341 HNKNTTVPDLMD
-353 LLSENTAEDV
+353 LECNSETIADDLNVNTAE
-363 NVNTTELDDSQ
+363 EHDSHA
-374 TLTNNDREDD
+374 LTNNDREDD
-384 VIEVDVEL
+384 VIKLDVKL
-392 HSDTNTGAEPEQI
+392 NLDINTNEEPEQKPD
-405 TESDIDC
+405 SDIDY

-417 VELNVNDNTTVL
+417 VEPKLNGNKAEIGFDLKT
-429 SFELNIEAEESDDIS
+429 EAEEGNDIC
-444 ILSEKEIMSKI
+444 ILSEKKMSKI
-455 QIEEDGD
+455 NTEEDGD
-462 EVVVE
+462 ELVVE
-467 EHEDEENKPLLMIKS
+467 EQEDEEEEPLLKS
-482 ESPLTNLHSTF
+482 ESPVKNHKVSPGLELMSDLQSNLKLF
-493 KLLKSGKDSPVP
+493 KSVKDSPVP

-511 KQPSPEDTPLLSV
+511 RQASLEDTPLLSV
-524 ASRSSSSSPE
+524 ASCSSSSSSSPE

-617 RPATHPAPPEQTES
+617 RPATCPAPTGQTES
-631 QALGEHTVST
+631 QALGDHAASAP
-641 QRKHSLG
+641 RKHSQG

-653 STPDHESCQAEVF
+653 PIPDHELCQAEVF
-666 FRGSTR
+666 FRASTR

-683 PLPTHEPTLTTCGFV
+683 PLFTQEASLPTCGFV
-698 NSCYFGMP
+698 NSCYFPRSSSLQGMP
-706 DPECLS
+706 DQELHS
-712 QHLEDED
+712 QHHEDED

-748 RNRPTVEEEESGNVN
+748 RNRPAVEEEESGNIN
-763 GDPATKCFAVRSL
+763 SDPEAKCFAVRSL

-855 GRDNGRAVGIPQLQH
+855 GRDNGRERDFAYVARDKNTRILKCHVFRCDTPAKAIATSLHEICSRIMTERKNAKAMAGGSLQD
-870 REEEEEEEVVGKRGG
+870 RMQAGLDLPLQ
-885 ERGFG
+885 
-890 KKEGNE
+890 
-896 AARGGAEFPTPKT
+896 EFPTPKT

-914 FQVLYLGMLPVA
+914 FQVLYLGMMPVA

-942 GSSNREDWTPVAL
+942 GSSNKEDWTPVAL
-955 NVADATVTISKE
+955 SVADATVTISKDKE
-967 EDEEE
+967 EEE

-985 GVGRNVHT
+985 GVGRDVHT

-1002 HRFDCHIFWC
+1002 HRFDCHVFWC

-1036 ARPPSQKACGTSPP
+1036 ARPPSQKACGSSPP
-1050 GDSVSRRVSTS
+1050 SDSVSRRVSTS

-1076 RP
+1076 RPVTELPQ

>member
-1 MVRQQAVK
+1 MTD
-9 RCVCFRSS
+9 
-17 VPRFPLLANSG
+17 PLPG
-28 IWEGGLKE
+28 
-36 QAERKQRGGETR
+36 
-48 QEPSEE
+48 
-54 DANTLERSAGIC
+54 
-66 LLALHSLGNTS
+66 
-77 GEAVLALC
+77 
-85 VFVPNMLA
+85 
-93 VQCSWYS
+93 
-100 SRGQLAVSSLSK
+100 
-112 TNALSEKKALL
+112 
-123 MLGNNNDHFHWLNG
+123 
-137 RETEGGRDDKSEG
+137 
-150 GDGLKDWRG
+150 
-159 SDHCSG
+159 
-165 LVAFNFTSRK
+165 
-175 ELWSHYGKVALD
+175 
-187 AAEMGLP
+187 
-194 SFQCVLL
+194 
-201 FVVYSFSPP
+201 PP
-210 SPQERGAGLSKKEKG
+210 SC
-225 PEESGDLSRATMM
+225 ATMM
-238 SVDMT
+238 SVDVT
-243 NRNGPAATPPTSLS
+243 NHNGPAATPPTSLS
-257 LRSSHNQLLSSDVIK
+257 LRSSHNQLLSSDIVK

-287 TSIQA
+287 TSIQS

-300 PSSSSSSPSP
+300 PPTSSPSL
-310 PPPSSPSHSIT
+310 SPSQSSN

-326 LAKNGMNQLRKAGQD
+326 LAKNGVNQLRKAGQD
-341 HNKNTASPDLTD
+341 HNKNTTGPDPSD
-353 LLSENTAEDV
+353 LECNSETVADEL
-363 NVNTTELDDSQ
+363 NVNTVEEHDSHS
-374 TLTNNDREDD
+374 LTNNDREED
-384 VIEVDVEL
+384 VQL
-392 HSDTNTGAEPEQI
+392 QPQASSDSESEQK
-405 TESDIDC
+405 TESDVD
-412 NINTT
+412 NT
-417 VELNVNDNTTVL
+417 VELKLNSSMADMDFDLNT
-429 SFELNIEAEESDDIS
+429 EAEETDDIS
-444 ILSEKEIMSKI
+444 ILSEKEIMSKMKT
-455 QIEEDGD
+455 EE
-462 EVVVE
+462 EEVVE
-467 EHEDEENKPLLMIKS
+467 EDLEEEEKKPLLMLKS
-482 ESPLTNLHSTF
+482 ESPVKGHEVSPVLELISDLDSNL
-493 KLLKSGKDSPVP
+493 KLLQSGKNPAAP
-505 PPPSPP
+505 PPVSPP
-511 KQPSPEDTPLLSV
+511 RQVSPEDAPLLSV
-524 ASRSSSSSPE
+524 ASCPSSSSSSPE

-617 RPATHPAPPEQTES
+617 RPSSRPPLPGQTEAP
-631 QALGEHTVST
+631 ALGEPTGSAP
-641 QRKHSLG
+641 RKHSLG
-648 SLSPS
+648 SLSPLP
-653 STPDHESCQAEVF
+653 TPDHELCQAEIF
-666 FRGSTR
+666 FRASTR

-683 PLPTHEPTLTTCGFV
+683 PLSSQETPLPTCGFV
-698 NSCYFGMP
+698 NSCYFPRSTSLQGIP
-706 DPECLS
+706 DQECRS
-712 QHLEDED
+712 KQHDDED

-748 RNRPTVEEEESGNVN
+748 RNRPAMEENESSSVN
-763 GDPATKCFAVRSL
+763 SDPEVKCFAVRSL

-855 GRDNGRAVGIPQLQH
+855 GRDNGRDFAYVARDKNTRILKCHVFRCDTPAKAIATSLHEICSRIMTERKNAKAMAGGSLQD
-870 REEEEEEEVVGKRGG
+870 RMQAGLDLPLQ
-885 ERGFG
+885 
-890 KKEGNE
+890 
-896 AARGGAEFPTPKT
+896 AEFPTPKT

-914 FQVLYLGMLPVA
+914 FQVLYLGMMPVA

-942 GSSNREDWTPVAL
+942 GSSNRDDWTPVAL

-985 GVGRNVHT
+985 GVGHDVHT
-993 FAFIMDAGG
+993 FAFIMDAGS
-1002 HRFDCHIFWC
+1002 HRFDCHVFWC

-1036 ARPPSQKACGTSPP
+1036 ARPPSQKACGSSPP

-1076 RP
+1076 RPVAELPQ

>member
-1 MVRQQAVK
+1 
-9 RCVCFRSS
+9 
-17 VPRFPLLANSG
+17 
-28 IWEGGLKE
+28 
-36 QAERKQRGGETR
+36 
-48 QEPSEE
+48 
-54 DANTLERSAGIC
+54 
-66 LLALHSLGNTS
+66 
-77 GEAVLALC
+77 
-85 VFVPNMLA
+85 
-93 VQCSWYS
+93 
-100 SRGQLAVSSLSK
+100 
-112 TNALSEKKALL
+112 
-123 MLGNNNDHFHWLNG
+123 
-137 RETEGGRDDKSEG
+137 
-150 GDGLKDWRG
+150 
-159 SDHCSG
+159 
-165 LVAFNFTSRK
+165 
-175 ELWSHYGKVALD
+175 
-187 AAEMGLP
+187 
-194 SFQCVLL
+194 
-201 FVVYSFSPP
+201 
-210 SPQERGAGLSKKEKG
+210 
-225 PEESGDLSRATMM
+225 MM
-238 SVDMT
+238 SVDVT

-292 AMGLGEAA
+292 AMGLGEAV
-300 PSSSSSSPSP
+300 PSSPSPSSSPSQ
-310 PPPSSPSHSIT
+310 SST

-326 LAKNGMNQLRKAGQD
+326 LAKNGVNQLRKAGQD
-341 HNKNTASPDLTD
+341 HNKNTTGPDSID
-353 LLSENTAEDV
+353 LECNSETIADDLNVNTAE
-363 NVNTTELDDSQ
+363 EHDSH

-384 VIEVDVEL
+384 VSKLDVEL
-392 HSDTNTGAEPEQI
+392 HPDANPDAEPEQK
-405 TESDIDC
+405 TESEVDC
-412 NINTT
+412 NVNTT
-417 VELNVNDNTTVL
+417 VELKLNGNTTDL
-429 SFELNIEAEESDDIS
+429 GCDLNIEAEESDDIS
-444 ILSEKEIMSKI
+444 ILSEKEIMSKMKT
-455 QIEEDGD
+455 EEDGD
-462 EVVVE
+462 EVVE
-467 EHEDEENKPLLMIKS
+467 GEQEDEEKKPLLMIKS
-482 ESPLTNLHSTF
+482 ESPIKNHKVAADLELISDLHSGI
-493 KLLKSGKDSPVP
+493 KLLKTGKDSSVP

-511 KQPSPEDTPLLSV
+511 RQASPEDTPLLSV
-524 ASRSSSSSPE
+524 ASCSSSSSSSPE

-617 RPATHPAPPEQTES
+617 RPATRQAPPRQTES
-631 QALGEHTVST
+631 PALGDHTVST
-641 QRKHSLG
+641 PRKHSLG

-653 STPDHESCQAEVF
+653 PTPDHESCQAEVF
-666 FRGSTR
+666 FRASTR

-683 PLPTHEPTLTTCGFV
+683 PLSTHEPILPTCGFV
-698 NSCYFGMP
+698 NSCYFPRSTSLQGVP
-706 DPECLS
+706 DQECRS
-712 QHLEDED
+712 QHHEDED
-719 KDLQAATVNP
+719 KKQVWSDFGGKIDSEVWKDLQAATVNP

-748 RNRPTVEEEESGNVN
+748 RSRPAVEEEESSSVN
-763 GDPATKCFAVRSL
+763 SDPEAKCFAVRSL

-855 GRDNGRAVGIPQLQH
+855 GRDNGRDFAYVARDKNTRILKCHVFRCDTPAKAIATSLHEICSRIMTERKNAKAMAGGSLQD
-870 REEEEEEEVVGKRGG
+870 RMQAGLDLPLQ
-885 ERGFG
+885 
-890 KKEGNE
+890 
-896 AARGGAEFPTPKT
+896 EFPTPKT

-914 FQVLYLGMLPVA
+914 FQVLYLGMMPVA
-926 RPIGMDI
+926 RPIGRCNKMQSTSCMDI
-933 LNGAIDSLI
+933 LNGAIESLI
-942 GSSNREDWTPVAL
+942 GCSNKEDWTPVAL
-955 NVADATVTISKE
+955 NVADATVTISKDK
-967 EDEEE
+967 DEEE

-985 GVGRNVHT
+985 GVGRDVHT

-1002 HRFDCHIFWC
+1002 HRFDCHVFWC
-1012 EPNAGNVSEAVQAAC
+1012 EPNAGSVSEAVQAAC

-1036 ARPPSQKACGTSPP
+1036 ARPPSQKACGSLPP

-1076 RP
+1076 RPVTELPQ

>member
-1 MVRQQAVK
+1 MTD
-9 RCVCFRSS
+9 
-17 VPRFPLLANSG
+17 LL
-28 IWEGGLKE
+28 
-36 QAERKQRGGETR
+36 
-48 QEPSEE
+48 
-54 DANTLERSAGIC
+54 
-66 LLALHSLGNTS
+66 S
-77 GEAVLALC
+77 GE
-85 VFVPNMLA
+85 
-93 VQCSWYS
+93 
-100 SRGQLAVSSLSK
+100 LS
-112 TNALSEKKALL
+112 
-123 MLGNNNDHFHWLNG
+123 
-137 RETEGGRDDKSEG
+137 
-150 GDGLKDWRG
+150 
-159 SDHCSG
+159 C
-165 LVAFNFTSRK
+165 
-175 ELWSHYGKVALD
+175 
-187 AAEMGLP
+187 
-194 SFQCVLL
+194 
-201 FVVYSFSPP
+201 
-210 SPQERGAGLSKKEKG
+210 
-225 PEESGDLSRATMM
+225 ATMM
-238 SVDMT
+238 SVDVT
-243 NRNGPAATPPTSLS
+243 NHNGPAATPPTSLS
-257 LRSSHNQLLSSDVIK
+257 LHSSHNQLLSSDVIK

-292 AMGLGEAA
+292 AMGLGEAV
-300 PSSSSSSPSP
+300 PPSSSPS
-310 PPPSSPSHSIT
+310 SSPSQSST

-326 LAKNGMNQLRKAGQD
+326 LAKNGVNQLRKAGQD
-341 HNKNTASPDLTD
+341 HNKNTTGPDLTD
-353 LLSENTAEDV
+353 LECNSETTADDLNVNTAE
-363 NVNTTELDDSQ
+363 EHDSH

-384 VIEVDVEL
+384 VIKLDVEL
-392 HSDTNTGAEPEQI
+392 HPDSNTDAEQK
-405 TESDIDC
+405 TESEIDF
-412 NINTT
+412 NINMT
-417 VELNVNDNTTVL
+417 VELKMNGNTTDL
-429 SFELNIEAEESDDIS
+429 GFDLNTEAEESDDIS
-444 ILSEKEIMSKI
+444 ILSEKEITSKMK
-455 QIEEDGD
+455 IEEDGD
-462 EVVVE
+462 EVVVVE
-467 EHEDEENKPLLMIKS
+467 EQEDEEKKPLLMIKS
-482 ESPLTNLHSTF
+482 ESPVKNHKVSSDLELISDLHSNL

-505 PPPSPP
+505 PPPSIPR
-511 KQPSPEDTPLLSV
+511 QASPEDTPLLSV
-524 ASRSSSSSPE
+524 ASCSSSSSSSPE

-617 RPATHPAPPEQTES
+617 RPATRPAPSGQTES
-631 QALGEHTVST
+631 QALGDHTAFT
-641 QRKHSLG
+641 PRKHSLG

-653 STPDHESCQAEVF
+653 PTPDHESCQADIF
-666 FRGSTR
+666 FRASTH

-683 PLPTHEPTLTTCGFV
+683 PLSTLEPTLTTCGFV
-698 NSCYFGMP
+698 NSCYFPRSTSLQGMP
-706 DPECLS
+706 DQE
-712 QHLEDED
+712 HHEDED
-719 KDLQAATVNP
+719 KKQVWSDFGGKIDSEVWKDLQAATVNP

-748 RNRPTVEEEESGNVN
+748 RNRPAVEEEESSSGNS
-763 GDPATKCFAVRSL
+763 DPEAKCFAVRSL

-855 GRDNGRAVGIPQLQH
+855 GRDNGRERDFAYVARDKNTRILKCHVFRCDTPAKAIATSLHEICSRIMTERKNAKAMAGASLQD
-870 REEEEEEEVVGKRGG
+870 RMQAGLDLPLQ
-885 ERGFG
+885 
-890 KKEGNE
+890 
-896 AARGGAEFPTPKT
+896 EFPTPKT

-942 GSSNREDWTPVAL
+942 SSSNREDWTPVAL
-955 NVADATVTISKE
+955 NVADATVTISKDK
-967 EDEEE
+967 DEEE

-985 GVGRNVHT
+985 GVGRDVHT

-1002 HRFDCHIFWC
+1002 HRFDCHVFWC

-1036 ARPPSQKACGTSPP
+1036 ARPPSQKACASSPP

-1076 RP
+1076 RPVTELPQ

>member
-1 MVRQQAVK
+1 M
-9 RCVCFRSS
+9 
-17 VPRFPLLANSG
+17 
-28 IWEGGLKE
+28 
-36 QAERKQRGGETR
+36 
-48 QEPSEE
+48 
-54 DANTLERSAGIC
+54 
-66 LLALHSLGNTS
+66 
-77 GEAVLALC
+77 
-85 VFVPNMLA
+85 
-93 VQCSWYS
+93 
-100 SRGQLAVSSLSK
+100 
-112 TNALSEKKALL
+112 
-123 MLGNNNDHFHWLNG
+123 
-137 RETEGGRDDKSEG
+137 
-150 GDGLKDWRG
+150 
-159 SDHCSG
+159 
-165 LVAFNFTSRK
+165 
-175 ELWSHYGKVALD
+175 
-187 AAEMGLP
+187 
-194 SFQCVLL
+194 
-201 FVVYSFSPP
+201 
-210 SPQERGAGLSKKEKG
+210 
-225 PEESGDLSRATMM
+225 MM
-238 SVDMT
+238 SVDVT

-257 LRSSHNQLLSSDVIK
+257 LRSSHNQMLSSDVVK

-300 PSSSSSSPSP
+300 PSSSS
-310 PPPSSPSHSIT
+310 PSSPSQSLT

-326 LAKNGMNQLRKAGQD
+326 LAKNGVNQLRKAGQD
-341 HNKNTASPDLTD
+341 HNKNTTGSDLTD
-353 LLSENTAEDV
+353 LESESTADDLNVNTAE
-363 NVNTTELDDSQ
+363 EDDSH

-384 VIEVDVEL
+384 VIEQDVEL
-392 HSDTNTGAEPEQI
+392 HSDTDTDAQPEQK

-417 VELNVNDNTTVL
+417 TELK
-429 SFELNIEAEESDDIS
+429 LNGNSTDSGFDLNNEAEESDDIS
-444 ILSEKEIMSKI
+444 ILSEKEMMSKMKT
-455 QIEEDGD
+455 EEDGD
-462 EVVVE
+462 EVAE
-467 EHEDEENKPLLMIKS
+467 EEQEEEEKKPLLMIKS
-482 ESPLTNLHSTF
+482 ESPVKNHKVSSGLELISDLHSNL

-511 KQPSPEDTPLLSV
+511 KQVSPEDTPLLSV
-524 ASRSSSSSPE
+524 ASCSSSSSSSPE

-617 RPATHPAPPEQTES
+617 RPATRPAPPGQTES
-631 QALGEHTVST
+631 QALGDHTAST
-641 QRKHSLG
+641 PRKHSLG

-653 STPDHESCQAEVF
+653 PTPDHESCQAEVF
-666 FRGSTR
+666 FRASTR

-683 PLPTHEPTLTTCGFV
+683 PLSTHEPTLTTCGFV
-698 NSCYFGMP
+698 NSCYFPRSTSLQGMP
-706 DPECLS
+706 DPEGRS
-712 QHLEDED
+712 QHLEDEEKKQVWSD
-719 KDLQAATVNP
+719 FGGKIDSEVWKDLQAATVNP

-748 RNRPTVEEEESGNVN
+748 RNRPAVEEEESSSVN
-763 GDPATKCFAVRSL
+763 SDPETKCFAVRSL

-855 GRDNGRAVGIPQLQH
+855 GRDNGRDFAYVARDKNTRILKCHVFRCDTPAKAIATSLHEICSRIMTERKNAKAMAGGSLQD
-870 REEEEEEEVVGKRGG
+870 RMQAGLDLPLQ
-885 ERGFG
+885 
-890 KKEGNE
+890 
-896 AARGGAEFPTPKT
+896 AEFPTPKT

-955 NVADATVTISKE
+955 NVADATVTISKDK
-967 EDEEE
+967 DEEE

-985 GVGRNVHT
+985 GVGRDVHT
-993 FAFIMDAGG
+993 FAFVMDAGG
-1002 HRFDCHIFWC
+1002 HRFDCHVFWC

-1036 ARPPSQKACGTSPP
+1036 ARPPSLKACGSSPP

-1076 RP
+1076 RPVTELPQ

>member
-1 MVRQQAVK
+1 MTDLL
-9 RCVCFRSS
+9 S
-17 VPRFPLLANSG
+17 V
-28 IWEGGLKE
+28 
-36 QAERKQRGGETR
+36 
-48 QEPSEE
+48 
-54 DANTLERSAGIC
+54 
-66 LLALHSLGNTS
+66 
-77 GEAVLALC
+77 
-85 VFVPNMLA
+85 
-93 VQCSWYS
+93 
-100 SRGQLAVSSLSK
+100 
-112 TNALSEKKALL
+112 
-123 MLGNNNDHFHWLNG
+123 
-137 RETEGGRDDKSEG
+137 
-150 GDGLKDWRG
+150 
-159 SDHCSG
+159 
-165 LVAFNFTSRK
+165 
-175 ELWSHYGKVALD
+175 
-187 AAEMGLP
+187 
-194 SFQCVLL
+194 
-201 FVVYSFSPP
+201 
-210 SPQERGAGLSKKEKG
+210 
-225 PEESGDLSRATMM
+225 DLSCAMMM
-238 SVDMT
+238 SVDVT
-243 NRNGPAATPPTSLS
+243 NRNGPTATPPTSLS

-292 AMGLGEAA
+292 AMGLGEAV
-300 PSSSSSSPSP
+300 PSSSSPS
-310 PPPSSPSHSIT
+310 SSPSQSST

-326 LAKNGMNQLRKAGQD
+326 LAKNGVNQLRKAGQD
-341 HNKNTASPDLTD
+341 HNKNTTDLTD
-353 LLSENTAEDV
+353 LECNSESITDELSV
-363 NVNTTELDDSQ
+363 STTEEPDGH
-374 TLTNNDREDD
+374 TLSSNEQEND
-384 VIEVDVEL
+384 VINLDFEL
-392 HSDTNTGAEPEQI
+392 NPDCSTDAEPEQN

-412 NINTT
+412 NVNTT
-417 VELNVNDNTTVL
+417 VELKLNGNTSGTG
-429 SFELNIEAEESDDIS
+429 FDLNIETEESDDIS
-444 ILSEKEIMSKI
+444 ILSEKEIVSKMKT
-455 QIEEDGD
+455 EEDGD

-467 EHEDEENKPLLMIKS
+467 EEQEQEDEEKKPLLIES
-482 ESPLTNLHSTF
+482 ESVKSLKVSSDLELISDLQSNL
-493 KLLKSGKDSPVP
+493 KLLKMSKDSPVP

-511 KQPSPEDTPLLSV
+511 RQASPEDTPLLSV
-524 ASRSSSSSPE
+524 ASCSSSSSSSPE

-617 RPATHPAPPEQTES
+617 RPATRPAPPGQTDS
-631 QALGEHTVST
+631 QALSDHTAST
-641 QRKHSLG
+641 PRKHSLG

-653 STPDHESCQAEVF
+653 PTPDHESCQAEVF
-666 FRGSTR
+666 FRASTR

-683 PLPTHEPTLTTCGFV
+683 PLSTHEPILPTCGFV
-698 NSCYFGMP
+698 NSCYFPRSTSLQGMP
-706 DPECLS
+706 DQECRP
-712 QHLEDED
+712 QHHEDED
-719 KDLQAATVNP
+719 KKQMWSDFGGKIDSEVWKDLQAATVNP

-748 RNRPTVEEEESGNVN
+748 RNRPTVEEEESSSINS
-763 GDPATKCFAVRSL
+763 DPEAKCFAVRSL

-855 GRDNGRAVGIPQLQH
+855 GRDNGRDFAYVARDKNTRILKCHVFRCDTPAKAIATSLHEICSRIMTERKNAKAMAGGSLQD
-870 REEEEEEEVVGKRGG
+870 RMQAGLDLPLQ
-885 ERGFG
+885 
-890 KKEGNE
+890 
-896 AARGGAEFPTPKT
+896 AEFPTPKT

-926 RPIGMDI
+926 RPIALSSPGMDI

-967 EDEEE
+967 KDEGE

-985 GVGRNVHT
+985 GVGHDVHT

-1002 HRFDCHIFWC
+1002 HRFDCHVFWC
-1012 EPNAGNVSEAVQAAC
+1012 DPNAGNVSEAVQAAC

-1036 ARPPSQKACGTSPP
+1036 ARPPSQKACGSSPP

-1061 VKRGVLSLIDTLKQK
+1061 VKKGVLSLIDTLKQK
-1076 RP
+1076 RPVTELPQ

>member
-1 MVRQQAVK
+1 
-9 RCVCFRSS
+9 
-17 VPRFPLLANSG
+17 
-28 IWEGGLKE
+28 
-36 QAERKQRGGETR
+36 
-48 QEPSEE
+48 
-54 DANTLERSAGIC
+54 
-66 LLALHSLGNTS
+66 
-77 GEAVLALC
+77 
-85 VFVPNMLA
+85 
-93 VQCSWYS
+93 
-100 SRGQLAVSSLSK
+100 
-112 TNALSEKKALL
+112 
-123 MLGNNNDHFHWLNG
+123 
-137 RETEGGRDDKSEG
+137 
-150 GDGLKDWRG
+150 
-159 SDHCSG
+159 
-165 LVAFNFTSRK
+165 
-175 ELWSHYGKVALD
+175 
-187 AAEMGLP
+187 
-194 SFQCVLL
+194 
-201 FVVYSFSPP
+201 
-210 SPQERGAGLSKKEKG
+210 
-225 PEESGDLSRATMM
+225 MM
-238 SVDMT
+238 SVDVT
-243 NRNGPAATPPTSLS
+243 NRNCPAATPPTSLS
-257 LRSSHNQLLSSDVIK
+257 LRSSHNQLLSGDVVR

-300 PSSSSSSPSP
+300 AAASSSSPS
-310 PPPSSPSHSIT
+310 SPSRPPT

-326 LAKNGMNQLRKAGQD
+326 LAKNGANQLRKAGQD
-341 HNKNTASPDLTD
+341 HNKNTTD
-353 LLSENTAEDV
+353 LDSEATADELNV
-363 NVNTTELDDSQ
+363 NVAEEDEGH
-374 TLTNNDREDD
+374 TLTNNDRED
-384 VIEVDVEL
+384 EEVEL
-392 HSDTNTGAEPEQI
+392 LSNTDAEPEQKS
-405 TESDIDC
+405 ESDMDC
-412 NINTT
+412 DVNAT
-417 VELNVNDNTTVL
+417 VELKLNGNTTTD
-429 SFELNIEAEESDDIS
+429 FDLNIEAEESDDIS
-444 ILSEKEIMSKI
+444 ILSEKEVMSKMK
-455 QIEEDGD
+455 IEEDGED
-462 EVVVE
+462 AVVE
-467 EHEDEENKPLLMIKS
+467 EEEDGEKKPLLSMRS
-482 ESPLTNLHSTF
+482 ESPAQKCDVSPGLELISDLRSNL
-493 KLLKSGKDSPVP
+493 KLLRSGGKDSLVP

-511 KQPSPEDTPLLSV
+511 KHASQEDAPLLSV
-524 ASRSSSSSPE
+524 ASCPSSCSSSSSPE

-597 ITDMAGIYYWHI
+597 ITDMAGVYYWHI

-617 RPATHPAPPEQTES
+617 RPAARTAPPGQTES
-631 QALGEHTVST
+631 QAPGEHAAST
-641 QRKHSLG
+641 PRKHSLG

-653 STPDHESCQAEVF
+653 PTPDHEACQAEVF
-666 FRGSTR
+666 FRASTR

-683 PLPTHEPTLTTCGFV
+683 PLSAHEPVLATCGFV
-698 NSCYFGMP
+698 NSCYFPRSTSLEGSP
-706 DPECLS
+706 DPESRS
-712 QHLEDED
+712 QLLEDED
-719 KDLQAATVNP
+719 KKQPWSDFGGKIDSEVWKDLQAATVNS

-748 RNRPTVEEEESGNVN
+748 RNRPEVEEEQSSRANR
-763 GDPATKCFAVRSL
+763 DPETKCFAVRSL
-776 GWVEMAEEDLAPGKS
+776 GWVEMAEDDLAPGKS

-855 GRDNGRAVGIPQLQH
+855 GRDNGRDFAYVARDKNTRILKCHVFRCDTPAKAIATSLHEICSRIMTERKNAKAMAGSLHDRMQAGLDLPLQ
-870 REEEEEEEVVGKRGG
+870 
-885 ERGFG
+885 
-890 KKEGNE
+890 
-896 AARGGAEFPTPKT
+896 AEFPTPKT

-955 NVADATVTISKE
+955 NVADATVTISKDE
-967 EDEEE
+967 AEEE

-993 FAFIMDAGG
+993 FAFVMDAGG

-1036 ARPPSQKACGTSPP
+1036 ARPPSQKACGSLPP

-1076 RP
+1076 RPVTELPQ

>member
-1 MVRQQAVK
+1 
-9 RCVCFRSS
+9 
-17 VPRFPLLANSG
+17 
-28 IWEGGLKE
+28 
-36 QAERKQRGGETR
+36 
-48 QEPSEE
+48 
-54 DANTLERSAGIC
+54 
-66 LLALHSLGNTS
+66 
-77 GEAVLALC
+77 
-85 VFVPNMLA
+85 
-93 VQCSWYS
+93 
-100 SRGQLAVSSLSK
+100 
-112 TNALSEKKALL
+112 
-123 MLGNNNDHFHWLNG
+123 
-137 RETEGGRDDKSEG
+137 
-150 GDGLKDWRG
+150 
-159 SDHCSG
+159 
-165 LVAFNFTSRK
+165 
-175 ELWSHYGKVALD
+175 
-187 AAEMGLP
+187 
-194 SFQCVLL
+194 
-201 FVVYSFSPP
+201 
-210 SPQERGAGLSKKEKG
+210 
-225 PEESGDLSRATMM
+225 MM
-238 SVDMT
+238 SVDVT

-292 AMGLGEAA
+292 AMGLGESA
-300 PSSSSSSPSP
+300 PSSSSPSSSPSQSLT
-310 PPPSSPSHSIT
+310 PS
-321 PNNPK
+321 NPK
-326 LAKNGMNQLRKAGQD
+326 LAKNGVNQLRKAGQD
-341 HNKNTASPDLTD
+341 HNKNTTVPDLMD
-353 LLSENTAEDV
+353 LECNSETIADDLNVNTAE
-363 NVNTTELDDSQ
+363 EHDSHA
-374 TLTNNDREDD
+374 LTNNDREDD
-384 VIEVDVEL
+384 VIKLDVKL
-392 HSDTNTGAEPEQI
+392 NLDINTNEEPEQKPD
-405 TESDIDC
+405 SDIDY

-417 VELNVNDNTTVL
+417 VEPKLNGNKAEIGFDLKT
-429 SFELNIEAEESDDIS
+429 EAEEGNDIC
-444 ILSEKEIMSKI
+444 ILSEKKMSKI
-455 QIEEDGD
+455 NTEEDGD
-462 EVVVE
+462 ELVVE
-467 EHEDEENKPLLMIKS
+467 EQEDEEEEPLLKS
-482 ESPLTNLHSTF
+482 ESPVKNHKVSPGLELMSDLQSNLKLF
-493 KLLKSGKDSPVP
+493 KSVKDSPVP

-511 KQPSPEDTPLLSV
+511 RQASLEDTPLLSV
-524 ASRSSSSSPE
+524 ASCSSSSSSSPE

-617 RPATHPAPPEQTES
+617 RPATCPAPTGQTES
-631 QALGEHTVST
+631 QALGDHAASAP
-641 QRKHSLG
+641 RKHSQG

-653 STPDHESCQAEVF
+653 PIPDHELCQAEVF
-666 FRGSTR
+666 FRASTR

-683 PLPTHEPTLTTCGFV
+683 PLFTQEASLPTCGFV
-698 NSCYFGMP
+698 NSCYFPRSSSLQGMP
-706 DPECLS
+706 DQELHS
-712 QHLEDED
+712 QHHEDED
-719 KDLQAATVNP
+719 KKQVWSDYGGKIDSEVWKDLQAATVNP

-748 RNRPTVEEEESGNVN
+748 RNRPAVEEEESGNIN
-763 GDPATKCFAVRSL
+763 SDPEAKCFAVRSL

-855 GRDNGRAVGIPQLQH
+855 GRDNGRERDFAYVARDKNTRILKCHVFRCDTPAKAIATSLHEICSRIMTERKNAKAMAGGSLQD
-870 REEEEEEEVVGKRGG
+870 RMQAGLDLPLQ
-885 ERGFG
+885 
-890 KKEGNE
+890 
-896 AARGGAEFPTPKT
+896 EFPTPKT

-914 FQVLYLGMLPVA
+914 FQVLYLGMMPVA

-942 GSSNREDWTPVAL
+942 GSSNKEDWTPVAL
-955 NVADATVTISKE
+955 SVADATVTISKDKE
-967 EDEEE
+967 EEE

-985 GVGRNVHT
+985 GVGRDVHT

-1002 HRFDCHIFWC
+1002 HRFDCHVFWC

-1036 ARPPSQKACGTSPP
+1036 ARPPSQKACGSSPP
-1050 GDSVSRRVSTS
+1050 SDSVSRRVSTS

-1076 RP
+1076 RPVTELPQ